1 MVFASIAQSFAF
13 DYKPYVDIGRKKG
26 NVLKNIGNV
35 LNVNDV
41 LRDAHNT
48 FIKT

>member
-1 MVFASIAQSFAF
+1 MVFAAIAQAIAF
-13 DYKPYVDIGRKKG
+13 DYKPYVDSGRKKG

-48 FIKT
+48 FIKG